1 MRATVRQEAKK
12 KKNPEDSI
20 RKYFCLEVPGKLVS
34 ILVREY
40 SKFVFD
46 AGTITRSLAVNQPG
60 EKRRVF
66 KAGSKDFVNFL
77 SGMKDEAV
85 HLFTALLN

>member
-1 MRATVRQEAKK
+1 M
-12 KKNPEDSI
+12 
-20 RKYFCLEVPGKLVS
+20 S

-40 SKFVFD
+40 SQLVFD
-46 AGTITRSLAVNQPG
+46 AGAITRSLAVNQPG
-60 EKRRVF
+60 EKRRVL

-77 SGMKDEAV
+77 RGMKDEAV